1 MIDEIRGLG
10 ERVWCQED
18 SRRHAQLRDE
28 QVEVGF
34 SVGAQALVLRDVIA
48 RGAAH
53 DEQQKE
59 TAIEGNRRRRQ
70 TFSSKLRTERTVA
83 VSSAMRTTL

>member
-1 MIDEIRGLG
+1 MRSGTPSVQSSRSAQSVRPKRGSSG
-10 ERVWCQED
+10 NDTAC
-18 SRRHAQLRDE
+18 LRATYRSSD
-28 QVEVGF
+28 
-34 SVGAQALVLRDVIA
+34 LIA